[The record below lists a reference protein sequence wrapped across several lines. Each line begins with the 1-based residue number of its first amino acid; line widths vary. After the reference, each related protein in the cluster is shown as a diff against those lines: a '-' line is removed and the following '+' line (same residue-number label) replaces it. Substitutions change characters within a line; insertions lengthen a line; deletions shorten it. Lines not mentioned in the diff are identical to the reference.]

1 MDAMKRVR
9 LLMAVASCVVLLRA
23 VPAAAEMTAEQ
34 EEEAMMLAGGA
45 WHAGKFVPCADGTVT
60 DVEPRLETPGV
71 TGSARFESGVATYI
85 RLPTAPK
92 FLNGQPFPTAS
103 VVHYDGDPTNKLM
116 ESERKGDRVQV
127 CLVSFPTPSHDLQ
140 TGAVVCDPNTD
151 PRGMT
156 FRVYDYKRH
165 AAYVGP
171 DSEHGCGG
179 A

>member
-1 MDAMKRVR
+1 MRRLR
-9 LLMAVASCVVLLRA
+9 LLTFIASCVVLLQT
-23 VPAAAEMTAEQ
+23 VPAAAEMTPAQ
-34 EEEAMMLAGGA
+34 EEEAMTLAGGA
-45 WHAGKFVPCADGTVT
+45 WHPGKFVPCADGTVT
-60 DVEPRLETPGV
+60 DVEPRLEEPGV
-71 TGSARFESGVATYI
+71 SGPARFESGVATYVK
-85 RLPTAPK
+85 LPTAPK

-127 CLVSFPTPSHDLQ
+127 CLVSFPTPSRDLQ
-140 TGAVVCDPNTD
+140 TGAVVCDPNAD

-156 FRVYDYKRH
+156 YRVYDYKRH
-165 AAYVGP
+165 AAYMGP